1 LLNLTE
7 LIPAVNST
15 FVAEP
20 SGKIAPHPNKGPA
33 LLLPMAS
40 KVVKSRSIC
49 RIVKGKI
56 PKVLSPLAVIT
67 VSEVP
72 DHHINAGLHDYI
84 DTVLKIPAHA
94 VVSGVRC
101 AGNVLNIRNKYIMH
115 RCDDRRMVTRRSGR
129 ISGIHMHVGRAIH

>member
-1 LLNLTE
+1 MKDGRGGSRHLGYGKRPRGTLVAELLNLTE

-20 SGKIAPHPNKGPA
+20 SGKIAPHPNKGPV

-56 PKVLSPLAVIT
+56 PRSSP
-67 VSEVP
+67 
-72 DHHINAGLHDYI
+72 
-84 DTVLKIPAHA
+84 
-94 VVSGVRC
+94 RW
-101 AGNVLNIRNKYIMH
+101 
-115 RCDDRRMVTRRSGR
+115 RRLR
-129 ISGIHMHVGRAIH
+129 